1 LKKPEFGEM
10 TFFNIEIQKKQA
22 NAPNSGKL
30 QKSACIF
37 RADGL
42 F

>member
-1 LKKPEFGEM
+1 MLLAFDLRTVE
-10 TFFNIEIQKKQA
+10 A